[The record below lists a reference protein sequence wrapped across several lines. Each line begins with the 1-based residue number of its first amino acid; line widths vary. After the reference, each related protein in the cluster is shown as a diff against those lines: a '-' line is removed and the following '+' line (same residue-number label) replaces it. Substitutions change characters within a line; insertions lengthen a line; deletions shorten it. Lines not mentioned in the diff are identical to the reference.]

1 MRFSEEVK
9 NTLWNLIDDMSLN
22 ASEFTVNPNKDF
34 TRKKKWDFATV
45 LKFIISMES
54 QSLKNELHKYFGYTA
69 DCPSTASFNQRRA
82 QIRAEAFQSLFE
94 KFSAEY
100 NNTTNFFNEYRLI
113 ACDGS
118 DINIAHNPND
128 KESYFTNGNVQGFNQ
143 LHLNAMFDLLG
154 KTYTDVI
161 IQPGRL
167 ENEHKAFCDMVDRY
181 NGMSKTIFIVDR
193 GYESYNNLAHV
204 QEKGVFFLFR
214 CKDISSSGIL
224 SGLKHMLPTKD
235 EFDCNMSIILTR
247 KCTKEVV
254 NHPEVYKYFHKKD
267 CLDYI
272 DLEDNPYYKME
283 FRVLRFPISEDS
295 YECIITNLPSAEFN
309 VEDIKKLYS
318 MRWGIE
324 TSFRELKYAVGLTS
338 FHSKKREYITQEIW
352 ARLILYNF
360 CEIITAHVVINK
372 CTQKHVYQVNYTFA
386 IHICRY
392 FISKM
397 AEKSPPDVE
406 ALIRK
411 EILPVRPGRHDPR
424 KVDHKKAVSFL
435 YRVA

>member
-128 KESYFTNGNVQGFNQ
+128 EESYFTNGNAQGFNQ

-204 QEKGVFFLFR
+204 QEKEHSSYSDV
-214 CKDISSSGIL
+214 KIS
-224 SGLKHMLPTKD
+224 
-235 EFDCNMSIILTR
+235 
-247 KCTKEVV
+247 VV
-254 NHPEVYKYFHKKD
+254 VE
-267 CLDYI
+267 
-272 DLEDNPYYKME
+272 YYQ
-283 FRVLRFPISEDS
+283 D
-295 YECIITNLPSAEFN
+295 
-309 VEDIKKLYS
+309 
-318 MRWGIE
+318 
-324 TSFRELKYAVGLTS
+324 
-338 FHSKKREYITQEIW
+338 
-352 ARLILYNF
+352 
-360 CEIITAHVVINK
+360 
-372 CTQKHVYQVNYTFA
+372 
-386 IHICRY
+386 
-392 FISKM
+392 
-397 AEKSPPDVE
+397 
-406 ALIRK
+406 
-411 EILPVRPGRHDPR
+411 
-424 KVDHKKAVSFL
+424 
-435 YRVA
+435 

>member
-1 MRFSEEVK
+1 
-9 NTLWNLIDDMSLN
+9 MSLN

-34 TRKKKWDFATV
+34 TTV
-45 LKFIISMES
+45 LKFIISMEN

-94 KFSAEY
+94 KFSAKY

-128 KESYFTNGNVQGFNQ
+128 KESYFTNGNVQEFNQ

-161 IQPGRL
+161 IQPDRL

-193 GYESYNNLAHV
+193 GYESYNNL
-204 QEKGVFFLFR
+204 
-214 CKDISSSGIL
+214 
-224 SGLKHMLPTKD
+224 
-235 EFDCNMSIILTR
+235 
-247 KCTKEVV
+247 
-254 NHPEVYKYFHKKD
+254 
-267 CLDYI
+267 
-272 DLEDNPYYKME
+272 
-283 FRVLRFPISEDS
+283 
-295 YECIITNLPSAEFN
+295 
-309 VEDIKKLYS
+309 
-318 MRWGIE
+318 
-324 TSFRELKYAVGLTS
+324 
-338 FHSKKREYITQEIW
+338 
-352 ARLILYNF
+352 
-360 CEIITAHVVINK
+360 AHVVINK

-411 EILPVRPGRHDPR
+411 EIIPVRPGRHDPR

>member
-128 KESYFTNGNVQGFNQ
+128 EESYFTNGNAQGFNQ

-424 KVDHKKAVSFL
+424 KVNHKKAVSFL